1 MSSTE
6 RLIDEVLSLPI
17 EERAVIA
24 DHLLK
29 SMNPADPETDRKWL
43 EVAKT
48 RLRELESGEIEGIPG
63 DEILKKYGSVSQNET
78 HLSSGSRCRI

>member
-17 EERAVIA
+17 EERAVVA

-48 RLRELESGEIEGIPG
+48 RLRELEAGETEGIPG
-63 DEILKKYGSVSQNET
+63 DEILKNIGAFLQN
-78 HLSSGSRCRI
+78 GIKAP

>member
-1 MSSTE
+1 MLPTE

-17 EERAVIA
+17 EERAVVA

-43 EVAKT
+43 EVAKI
-48 RLRELESGEIEGIPG
+48 RLRELESGETEGIPG
-63 DEILKKYGSVSQNET
+63 DEIFK
-78 HLSSGSRCRI
+78 RIWERFSE